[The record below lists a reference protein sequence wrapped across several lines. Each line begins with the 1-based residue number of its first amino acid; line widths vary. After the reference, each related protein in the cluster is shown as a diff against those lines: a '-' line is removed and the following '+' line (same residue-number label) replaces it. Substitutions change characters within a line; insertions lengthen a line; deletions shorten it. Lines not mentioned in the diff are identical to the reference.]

1 MKTDSLPLVI
11 LALDGFKVRQKQSLW
26 HDLGHLMWD
35 KALEEINPKVAWPS
49 NQSQPTSLGPH
60 SSSVKKGDEKDGLD
74 NLGYLST
81 TEAVSGVLGSLQ
93 FILQV
98 FAEPSLFAQHQLGR
112 RGSNRIQ
119 ASGLWEIEG
128 GVERRGK
135 RS

>member
-1 MKTDSLPLVI
+1 MKMDSLPLVI
-11 LALDGFKVRQKQSLW
+11 LALGGFKVRQKQLLW
-26 HDLGHLMWD
+26 HDLGHLTRD

-112 RGSNRIQ
+112 RGSNRVQ
-119 ASGLWEIEG
+119 ASGLWEIGG
-128 GVERRGK
+128 GVERWGK
-135 RS
+135 RN